1 MFMMRIYSLPL
12 AHVFGSR
19 YLYTAVDMGDL
30 NGLKIAWC
38 SLRKVYLILD
48 YNSDM
53 SQKDINS

>member
-1 MFMMRIYSLPL
+1 MPL

>member
-1 MFMMRIYSLPL
+1 MFMMGIHLLPL

-19 YLYTAVDMGDL
+19 TLYTAVDIGDI

-48 YNSDM
+48 YNSSHESVRV
-53 SQKDINS
+53 SQ